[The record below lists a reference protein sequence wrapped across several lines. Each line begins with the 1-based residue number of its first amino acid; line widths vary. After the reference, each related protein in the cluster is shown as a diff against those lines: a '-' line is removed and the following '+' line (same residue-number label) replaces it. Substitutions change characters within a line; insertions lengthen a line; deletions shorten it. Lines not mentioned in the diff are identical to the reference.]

1 MKKLTELVFVL
12 DRSGSMHALES
23 ETIKGF
29 NTMLSN
35 QKEIHAAT
43 YVTTVLFNDKLK
55 FLHDGEKLF
64 EVFPMRKGD
73 FRVGGTTA
81 LLDAVGLTI
90 DKIEKRIE
98 SGFQTLD
105 SRNVLFVIITDGRE
119 NASKLYT
126 LEKIIKKITKLQKKY
141 GWEFIFL
148 GANIDAIQAAADI
161 GIQADH
167 AADYSADEQG
177 TMLNFESV
185 SMAAA
190 GMRLGN
196 IQTKESLDAVRD
208 YSKRRNH

>member
-1 MKKLTELVFVL
+1 M
-12 DRSGSMHALES
+12 
-23 ETIKGF
+23 
-29 NTMLSN
+29 
-35 QKEIHAAT
+35 
-43 YVTTVLFNDKLK
+43 
-55 FLHDGEKLF
+55 
-64 EVFPMRKGD
+64 
-73 FRVGGTTA
+73 
-81 LLDAVGLTI
+81 
-90 DKIEKRIE
+90 
-98 SGFQTLD
+98 
-105 SRNVLFVIITDGRE
+105 E

-126 LEKIIKKITKLQKKY
+126 LEKIKKKITKLQKKY

-196 IQTKESLDAVRD
+196 TQTKESLDAVRD